1 MKNNATIITKT
12 EFLKISYRALSG
24 KVAPRGF
31 SSLTFRLSGE
41 VSIFTT
47 DVSFVSAPNS
57 LTFIPAGCGYET
69 TVHKTGEMFIMH
81 FETADG
87 CQNFGHKPMTV
98 QPSHADNFTNLY
110 SRAIRHF
117 QSGDR
122 YFDCMADAYRLLS
135 EAQREF
141 FATAPHPYKKM
152 KDVKKYIDENLCDP
166 TLRVSALAEIFGTSE
181 VYFRREFNKYY
192 GATPVEYIKKQRIEH
207 ACRLLRTQL
216 YTIAEVATRS
226 GFDSISYFSSE
237 FHKAMGCSPREYGA
251 L

>member
-1 MKNNATIITKT
+1 
-12 EFLKISYRALSG
+12 
-24 KVAPRGF
+24 
-31 SSLTFRLSGE
+31 
-41 VSIFTT
+41 
-47 DVSFVSAPNS
+47 
-57 LTFIPAGCGYET
+57 
-69 TVHKTGEMFIMH
+69 
-81 FETADG
+81 
-87 CQNFGHKPMTV
+87 
-98 QPSHADNFTNLY
+98 
-110 SRAIRHF
+110 
-117 QSGDR
+117 
-122 YFDCMADAYRLLS
+122 
-135 EAQREF
+135 
-141 FATAPHPYKKM
+141 M
-152 KDVKKYIDENLCDP
+152 KDVKNYIDENLCDP

>member
-1 MKNNATIITKT
+1 MKNKVPIITQA
-12 EFLKISYRALSG
+12 EFLKISYRALNG
-24 KVAPRGF
+24 KVAPRAF

-47 DVSFVSAPNS
+47 DTFFVSPPNS

-81 FETADG
+81 YETAEGAPD
-87 CQNFGHKPMTV
+87 FGQKPMTV
-98 QPSHADNFTNLY
+98 TPQHVDNFINLY

-122 YFDCMADAYRLLS
+122 YYDCMADAYRLLS
-135 EAQREF
+135 EAQNEF

-152 KDVKKYIDENLCDP
+152 KEVKKFIDENLCDP
-166 TLRVSALAEIFGTSE
+166 TLRVSALSEVFGTSE

-192 GATPVEYIKKQRIEH
+192 GLTPIEYIKKQRLEF

-216 YTIAEVATRS
+216 YSVAEVATRS

-237 FHKAMGCSPREYGA
+237 FHRVMGCTPREYGG
-251 L
+251 

>member
-1 MKNNATIITKT
+1 
-12 EFLKISYRALSG
+12 
-24 KVAPRGF
+24 V
-31 SSLTFRLSGE
+31 
-41 VSIFTT
+41 
-47 DVSFVSAPNS
+47 
-57 LTFIPAGCGYET
+57 
-69 TVHKTGEMFIMH
+69 
-81 FETADG
+81 
-87 CQNFGHKPMTV
+87 
-98 QPSHADNFTNLY
+98 DNFVNLY

-152 KDVKKYIDENLCDP
+152 KDLKAYIDENLCDP